1 MKDLETLHRINH
13 TSESEARQA
22 AIPWTYA
29 NGLDKPPVQ
38 KEGPQGPQGPQGRTM
53 NGLDKPAVQA
63 LTLTRPEVLILS
75 EALAV
80 FRPTNDQDED
90 TRQKLIVRL
99 GMRS

>member
-13 TSESEARQA
+13 TSEAEAAQA
-22 AIPWTYA
+22 ARPWTYA
-29 NGLDKPPVQ
+29 NGLDKP
-38 KEGPQGPQGPQGRTM
+38 
-53 NGLDKPAVQA
+53 AVQAPPKGRHGVKA

-80 FRPTNDQDED
+80 FRPANDQDED